1 MIGKPFLIVAL
12 LALMSI
18 TNLNAQDIKIID
30 FKNLEERAINAPD
43 TVFIINFWATWC
55 APCVKELPYFEQL
68 AEKYKGKPLKVI
80 LLSLDFKSKI
90 QSDLLPFVKKHKLKS
105 EVLLSESLDEKF
117 INAVNQNWSGAIP
130 ATLVIHH
137 QKNIREFYEQE
148 FTFQELE
155 SVYLKLQ

>member
-12 LALMSI
+12 LTIAAVVSLKAQNI
-18 TNLNAQDIKIID
+18 QTTN
-30 FKNLEERAINAPD
+30 FKNLEERAKNAPD
-43 TVFIINFWATWC
+43 TVFVINFWATWC

-68 AEKYKGKPLKVI
+68 AEKYKDKPLKVI

-90 QSDLLPFVKKHKLKS
+90 QSDLVPFVKKQGIKS
-105 EVLLSESLDEKF
+105 QVLVSESLDEKF
-117 INAVNQNWSGAIP
+117 INAVHPNWSGAIP
-130 ATLVIHH
+130 ATLVIYR

-155 SVYLKLQ
+155 NVYLKSQ